1 LSDQPKTLKQPL
13 DEVDLRPRTGST
25 VPSAPASAA
34 RAMNASGIFDEHFD
48 SHRRRA
54 DLGRAIPMG
63 ARRLGKKERR
73 TLDRQANDAAEVP
86 QPLRS

>member
-1 LSDQPKTLKQPL
+1 
-13 DEVDLRPRTGST
+13 
-25 VPSAPASAA
+25 
-34 RAMNASGIFDEHFD
+34 MNASGIFDEHFD